1 MYVVRF
7 FISYCFTAFFAF
19 VFAGGEQATVGAKQQ
34 AMGKTSTTQINV
46 FSAFNNIANTAFLKH
61 TQLGLYAEN
70 RFLQSNINAFN
81 LTFTYKNDK
90 LGAFS
95 LTSYFY
101 GYSLYN
107 ETEIGI
113 GYAKNFGSKISAGLK
128 FNYHRL
134 AIAENG
140 SKSLVSFNLG
150 VLYKPINKFHIGFT
164 VYNPIKMKLEKV
176 YKETLSTEFKLGL
189 AYLPSKKFEIILEAQ
204 KDLINPFQIR
214 LGFNYDVHKY
224 LSLRIGGATQ
234 PTLFTFGLGTHV
246 KNLDIDFSS
255 VWDIN
260 LGYSPQLS
268 LQYTFKKNA
277 KE

>member
-1 MYVVRF
+1 MRF
-7 FISYCFTAFFAF
+7 FISCCFLVVSTFSY
-19 VFAGGEQATVGAKQQ
+19 AGGETTSVGAKQQ
-34 AMGKTSTTQINV
+34 AMGKTSTTYINV
-46 FSAFNNIANTAFLKH
+46 FAAFNNIANTAFLQS

-81 LTFTYKNDK
+81 LAFTYKNSK

-95 LTSYFY
+95 LTSHFY

-107 ETEIGI
+107 ETEIGL
-113 GYAKNFGSKISAGLK
+113 GYAKNFGNKISAGLK
-128 FNYHRL
+128 FNYYRL

-150 VLYKPINKFHIGFT
+150 LLYKPLDKFHIGFT

-176 YKETLSTEFKLGL
+176 FKETLSTEFKLGL
-189 AYLPSKKFEIILEAQ
+189 AYLPTNKFEISLEGQ
-204 KDLINPFQIR
+204 KDLINPFQVR

-224 LSLRIGGATQ
+224 LSLRVGGATQ
-234 PTLFTFGLGTHV
+234 PILFTFGVGTHI
-246 KNLDIDFSS
+246 KNLQIDFSS

-268 LQYTFKKNA
+268 LHYTFKNNV

>member
-1 MYVVRF
+1 MRF
-7 FISYCFTAFFAF
+7 LICCIFLFLIGKAI
-19 VFAGGEQATVGAKQQ
+19 AGGEQGTVGAKQV
-34 AMGKTSTTQINV
+34 AMGKTSTTQSNV
-46 FSAFNNIANTAFLKH
+46 FAVFNNIAGTAFLQN
-61 TQLGLYAEN
+61 TQVGLYAEN
-70 RFLQSNINAFN
+70 RFLQSNINAF
-81 LTFTYKNDK
+81 TVAFIYKNEK

-95 LTSYFY
+95 LSSYFY

-107 ETEIGI
+107 ETEIGL
-113 GYAKNFGSKISAGLK
+113 GYAKNFGKKIATGLK

-150 VLYKPINKFHIGFT
+150 VLYKPIDKFHIGFT
-164 VYNPIKMKLEKV
+164 VYNPVKMKLEKV
-176 YKETLSTEFKLGL
+176 YKETLSTTFKLGM
-189 AYLPSKKFEIILEAQ
+189 AYLPSKKFEIVLEAQ
-204 KDLINPFQIR
+204 KDLIHPFQIK

-224 LSLRIGGATQ
+224 LSLRVGGATQ
-234 PTLFTFGLGTHV
+234 PTLFTFGLGTHI

-268 LQYTFKKNA
+268 MQYTFIKNA